1 MRLSPDVLLERLR
14 KLSVLDDAQVASVR
28 RRLAD
33 DPLLLTAEAV
43 REEIGLRGSRFL
55 QLLCEEF
62 GSEFIEPA
70 MLANWPLQS
79 AALDRLSSLK
89 ANELAVFPLA
99 WDEGRQRLLLVTAYP
114 FNPHVLPEL
123 QEATG
128 VDNIELTF
136 TDEETLVGLLRRGYI
151 GADDTIGADAGE
163 SFEIGAVTDEDAFPG
178 LYGCSI
184 ANYLY
189 PPAPEP
195 TSGGAVGGEGEGEG
209 EGIRGNLADMN
220 FMEILQPLGQNRK
233 TCSIFLTSGNQ
244 HAAIYLQDGL
254 VIHAECEDVQGE
266 EAVYRA
272 LTWDRGSFE
281 ILLRAYPGQP
291 SMMQSV
297 EGLLLEGVR
306 RMDEAAR

>member
-1 MRLSPDVLLERLR
+1 MTRLSSDALLERLR
-14 KLSVLDDAQVASVR
+14 KLSVLDDARAESVR

-43 REEIGLRGSRFL
+43 REEIGLRGPRFL

-62 GSEFIEPA
+62 GSDFIEPA
-70 MLANWPLQS
+70 MLADWPVQP
-79 AALDRLSSLK
+79 AALERLSSPK
-89 ANELAVFPLA
+89 AHELAVFPLA
-99 WDEGRQRLLLVTAYP
+99 WDAGRQRLLLVTAYP
-114 FNPHVLPEL
+114 FNPHVLGEL

-128 VDNIELTF
+128 VDDIELTF
-136 TDEETLVGLLRRGYI
+136 TDEKTLVGLLRRGYI
-151 GADDTIGADAGE
+151 GADDTMGADADEG
-163 SFEIGAVTDEDAFPG
+163 FEIGAATDEDAFPG
-178 LYGCSI
+178 IYGGSVSD
-184 ANYLY
+184 YLY
-189 PPAPEP
+189 AEDPEP
-195 TSGGAVGGEGEGEG
+195 ISGGTAGGEG

-233 TCSIFLTSGNQ
+233 TCSVFLTSGNQ
-244 HAAIYLQDGL
+244 HAAIYLQDGM
-254 VIHAECEDVQGE
+254 VIHAECDDVQGE
-266 EAVYRA
+266 DAVYRA
-272 LTWDRGSFE
+272 LAWDRGSFE